1 MKKQWGR
8 RLVFAQGTVWEPW
21 IQWHKVG
28 THIRVVTRPTSHPPH
43 TSRTSKTF
51 GSVCYCTRWNRCVY
65 FDRLLGSTWRTP
77 SWRTNRSW
85 PALIHLFGDLLLT
98 FLSLH
103 YFLTSC
109 CMLWQISSP
118 PDIFR
123 KTDAFSSSH
132 FPGDWCRCCLMHHQ
146 MHIHHSVQ
154 RVEVTRSRVPYHDN
168 KVNLHK
174 FGIWQANSKTS
185 TTIDRSRIVQEG
197 WPWIYNKCAPKS
209 RQSCKVFYFL
219 LAATSC
225 QQHQCNL
232 GSPPKKDR

>member
-51 GSVCYCTRWNRCVY
+51 GSVCYCTWWNRCVY

-77 SWRTNRSW
+77 SWRTNRSR

-103 YFLTSC
+103 YSLTSC

-118 PDIFR
+118 PDIFLLTFSGR
-123 KTDAFSSSH
+123 LMHFPPHIFQETDADAVWCIIRCTYTTLYKELRFQ
-132 FPGDWCRCCLMHHQ
+132 DWEF
-146 MHIHHSVQ
+146 HI
-154 RVEVTRSRVPYHDN
+154 TIT
-168 KVNLHK
+168 KWICTNLE
-174 FGIWQANSKTS
+174 
-185 TTIDRSRIVQEG
+185 DE
-197 WPWIYNKCAPKS
+197 
-209 RQSCKVFYFL
+209 
-219 LAATSC
+219 LAGKL
-225 QQHQCNL
+225 QDQHYYW
-232 GSPPKKDR
+232 